1 VNRRFVSS
9 YHTTLGVQPSAYAM
23 AAYDSASVLDRA
35 LRLAGEDLTPAALNR
50 AFSLLGQMESPRGI
64 WAFNINRTPQ
74 QKWFLRKLRFDGQVA
89 ANMLDADLAV
99 LS

>member
-1 VNRRFVSS
+1 
-9 YHTTLGVQPSAYAM
+9 
-23 AAYDSASVLDRA
+23 
-35 LRLAGEDLTPAALNR
+35 
-50 AFSLLGQMESPRGI
+50 MESPRGI

-74 QKWFLRKLRFDGQVA
+74 QKWFLRRLRLDGQVA